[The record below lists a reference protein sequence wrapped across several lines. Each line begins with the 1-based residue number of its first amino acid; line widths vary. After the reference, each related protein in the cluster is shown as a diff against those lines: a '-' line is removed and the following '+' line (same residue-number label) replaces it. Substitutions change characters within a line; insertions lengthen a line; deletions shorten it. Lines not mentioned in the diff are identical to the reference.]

1 MGQNVTNLLQELHVH
16 ECLAESWATAVQ
28 VSLSTYAC
36 GFHLVAYV
44 MRDISL
50 QMIYSIYR
58 ESKADNYSD
67 LVLLRKV
74 DTKLDITGRQQSKPK
89 SRRLNMMM
97 HKSDNA
103 KYLSIRIEIALDC
116 YYF

>member
-1 MGQNVTNLLQELHVH
+1 
-16 ECLAESWATAVQ
+16 
-28 VSLSTYAC
+28 
-36 GFHLVAYV
+36 
-44 MRDISL
+44 MRE
-50 QMIYSIYR
+50 R

-103 KYLSIRIEIALDC
+103 K
-116 YYF
+116 

>member
-1 MGQNVTNLLQELHVH
+1 MGQNVTDLLQELYVH

-50 QMIYSIYR
+50 QMICIYR